1 MNRSVY
7 ITRLA
12 SFLPNDPI
20 SNDQMESV
28 LGLINGQTSK
38 AKPLILRNNQIKT
51 RYYAVDKEGHTTHTN
66 AGLTKQA
73 VSKLFDKDFGLKEVE
88 VLSCGTTSPDQ
99 LLPAHAAMVHGDL
112 GGHAMEINSASG
124 ACSAGIQALKF
135 GYLSVLSGDAD
146 NAVCTGSE
154 RFSKWMLAKF
164 FKEEAAKVK
173 SLEGDGII
181 AFEKDFLRFMLS
193 DGAGAALLQS
203 TPNPIGLSLKIEWI
217 EQRSFAHE
225 LPTCMYA
232 GAVKGSNGDIV
243 GWSDL
248 DQEQWSGQSV
258 FAIKQDT
265 KLLGDFIVKKSVE
278 FLKKTLADKNFPE
291 EKITY
296 FLPHLSSQYFA
307 SRIVKELEL
316 MGIDIPSSKWF
327 TNLSWVGNV
336 GAASPYLM
344 LDELFHS
351 GKLNVGDKLLMG
363 IPESARFNYAYALLT
378 VV

>member
-51 RYYAVDKEGHTTHTN
+51 RYYAIDKQGRTTHTN
-66 AGLTKQA
+66 AGLTKEA
-73 VSKLFDKDFGLKEVE
+73 VSKLFDNEFELSQVE
-88 VLSCGTTSPDQ
+88 ILSCGTTSPDQ
-99 LLPAHAAMVHGDL
+99 ILPAHAAMVHGDL
-112 GGHAMEINSASG
+112 GGHPMEINSASG

-135 GYLSVLSGDAD
+135 GYLSVLSGETN

-164 FKEEAAKVK
+164 FKEEAEKISK
-173 SLEGDGII
+173 LEGDGII

-193 DGAGAALLQS
+193 DGAGAALLES
-203 TPNPIGLSLKIEWI
+203 KPNPDGISLKIEWI
-217 EQRSFAHE
+217 EQSSYAHE
-225 LPTCMYA
+225 LPPCMYA
-232 GAVKGSNGDIV
+232 GAVKGSNGSIV
-243 GWSDL
+243 GWSDME
-248 DQEQWSGQSV
+248 QEQWSGQSV

-265 KLLGDFIVKKSVE
+265 KLLGDFIVKKSIE
-278 FLKKTLADKNFPE
+278 FMKKTLE
-291 EKITY
+291 ERNLPAEELTY

-316 MGIDIPSSKWF
+316 MGVNIPSSKWF

-344 LDELFHS
+344 LEELFHS
-351 GKLNVGDKLLMG
+351 GTLKVGDKLLMG

>member
-20 SNDQMESV
+20 SNDQIENI
-28 LGLINGQTSK
+28 LGLINGQASK
-38 AKPLILRNNQIKT
+38 ARPLILRNNKIKT
-51 RYYAVDKEGHTTHTN
+51 RYYALDKDGHRTHNNTE
-66 AGLTKQA
+66 LTKEA
-73 VSKLFDKDFGLKEVE
+73 VSKLFDTDFDLGQVE

-99 LLPAHAAMVHGDL
+99 LLPSHAAMVHGAL
-112 GGHAMEINSASG
+112 GHYGMEINSTTG

-135 GYLSVLSGDAD
+135 GYLSVLSGNSK

-164 FKEEAAKVK
+164 FKEEAAKVAR
-173 SLEGDGII
+173 LEGDGMI

-203 TPNPIGLSLKIEWI
+203 TPNPTGLSLKIEWI

-232 GAVKGSNGDIV
+232 GAVKDSTGELT
-243 GWSDL
+243 GWTDL
-248 DQEQWSGQSV
+248 DQEQWSSQSV

-265 KLLGDFIVKKSVE
+265 KLLGDFIVKKSIE
-278 FLKKTLADKNFPE
+278 FMKKTLESKNFDVE
-291 EKITY
+291 NVTY

-307 SRIVKELEL
+307 SRIEKELDL
-316 MGIDIPSSKWF
+316 MGVNIPSSKWF
-327 TNLSWVGNV
+327 TNLTWVGNV
-336 GAASPYLM
+336 GSASPYLM
-344 LDELFHS
+344 LDELLHS
-351 GKLNVGDKLLMG
+351 GRLKKGDILLMG

-378 VV
+378 AV

>member
-51 RYYAVDKEGHTTHTN
+51 RYYAIDKQGHTTHTN
-66 AGLTKQA
+66 AGLTKEA
-73 VSKLFDKDFGLKEVE
+73 VSKLFDNQFELSQVE

-112 GGHAMEINSASG
+112 GGRPMEINSASG

-135 GYLSVLSGDAD
+135 GYLSVLAGETN

-164 FKEEAAKVK
+164 FKEEAEKISK
-173 SLEGDGII
+173 LEGDGII

-193 DGAGAALLQS
+193 DGAGAALLES
-203 TPNPIGLSLKIEWI
+203 KPNPDGISLKIEWI
-217 EQRSFAHE
+217 EQSSYAHE

-232 GAVKGSNGDIV
+232 GAVKGSNGKIV
-243 GWSDL
+243 GWSDME
-248 DQEQWSGQSV
+248 QEQWSGQSV

-265 KLLGDFIVKKSVE
+265 KLLGDFIVKKSIE
-278 FLKKTLADKNFPE
+278 FMKKTLE
-291 EKITY
+291 EKNVPAESLTY

-307 SRIVKELEL
+307 ARIVKELEL
-316 MGIDIPSSKWF
+316 MGVNIPSSKWF

-344 LDELFHS
+344 LEELFHS
-351 GKLNVGDKLLMG
+351 GKLKVGDTLLMG